1 MYDPSIV
8 QQSKVKNQ
16 YNVLFFLKINDF
28 IKIAY
33 LVNGVY
39 NMEVEKYPEALQD
52 ITNTLN

>member
-1 MYDPSIV
+1 MY
-8 QQSKVKNQ
+8 
-16 YNVLFFLKINDF
+16 YFFLKINDF

>member
-1 MYDPSIV
+1 MIHQLYN
-8 QQSKVKNQ
+8 KVKLKINTM
-16 YNVLFFLKINDF
+16 YYFFLKINDF